1 MTNNPDSI
9 IGHPLSCCEECGHTL
24 ENVEVEA
31 YERRQAFDIP
41 PVNLI
46 VTEHQSQI
54 KTCPHCGRSNK
65 AFFPE
70 SVKYPV
76 QYGPN
81 ILASAIYCKNHQFI
95 PYERISEFF
104 DDIMEVIKLE
114 F

>member
-9 IGHPLSCCEECGHTL
+9 IEHSLSCCKECGHTL

-31 YERRQAFDIP
+31 YERRQVFDIS

-65 AFFPE
+65 AVFPE

-76 QYGPN
+76 LLGNSTFQ
-81 ILASAIYCKNHQFI
+81 SKNAKITRFWNRVVTIQ
-95 PYERISEFF
+95 
-104 DDIMEVIKLE
+104 DK
-114 F
+114 